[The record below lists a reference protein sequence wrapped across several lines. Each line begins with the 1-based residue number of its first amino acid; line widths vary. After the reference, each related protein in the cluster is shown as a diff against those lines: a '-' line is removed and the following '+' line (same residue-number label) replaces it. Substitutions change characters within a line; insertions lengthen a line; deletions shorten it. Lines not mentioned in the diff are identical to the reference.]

1 MTARPI
7 PVRQTGTPTFNPAR
21 LKGRKA
27 KKAATQGARDLNRNR
42 GVDLGLWLY
51 VVLAYTF
58 VFAPIAAS
66 FIFSF
71 NSDRFPSIPL
81 GEFSLDWYRAVASD
95 PLVWE
100 GLRNTLSVGVTVGVI
115 ATLLGFGAA
124 YTDYRYKF
132 AGKQVYLALA
142 LLPPTIPVIIL
153 GLAMLAYLSRVNLS
167 GNALSVIISHVVVC
181 APFAMAI
188 IRLRLSQMDPALEP
202 AAWNL
207 GASEWQT
214 MRHVIVPFCKPAIF
228 GALFITMAVSFDE
241 FAVAW
246 FVSGLNETLPIK
258 VLGFLQGQVSPRI
271 NAIGTFVFVTSMTL
285 VILAQLLL
293 ANRDAKFRNPT
304 EE

>member
-1 MTARPI
+1 MS
-7 PVRQTGTPTFNPAR
+7 G
-21 LKGRKA
+21 
-27 KKAATQGARDLNRNR
+27 ATDLNRSR
-42 GVDLGLWLY
+42 GVDWALRVY
-51 VVLAYTF
+51 IVLAYAF

-66 FIFSF
+66 FVFSF

-81 GEFSLDWYRAVASD
+81 GEFSLDWYRAVAQD

-100 GLRNTLSVGVTVGVI
+100 GLRNTLFVGIIVGVVST
-115 ATLLGFGAA
+115 ALGFGAA

-132 AGKQVYLALA
+132 FGKQVYLALA

-188 IRLRLSQMDPALEP
+188 VRLRLSQMDPALEP

-207 GASEWQT
+207 GASEWKT
-214 MRHVIVPFCKPAIF
+214 MRHVIVPFTMPAIL

-246 FVSGLNETLPIK
+246 FVSGLNETLPVK

-293 ANRDAKFRNPT
+293 SGRGAKT
-304 EE
+304 EAAQDE

>member
-1 MTARPI
+1 MS
-7 PVRQTGTPTFNPAR
+7 GSE
-21 LKGRKA
+21 G
-27 KKAATQGARDLNRNR
+27 LNRNR
-42 GVDLGLWLY
+42 GVDWALKVY
-51 VVLAYTF
+51 IVLAYAF

-66 FIFSF
+66 FVFSF

-81 GEFSLDWYRAVASD
+81 GEFSLDWYRAVAVD

-100 GLRNTLSVGVTVGVI
+100 GLRNTLFVGVI
-115 ATLLGFGAA
+115 VGVVSTALGFGAA
-124 YTDYRYKF
+124 YTDYRYRF
-132 AGKQVYLALA
+132 FGKQVYLALA

-153 GLAMLAYLSRVNLS
+153 GLAMLAYLSRINLS
-167 GNALSVIISHVVVC
+167 GNAFSVIISHVVLC

-188 IRLRLSQMDPALEP
+188 VRLRLSQMDSALEP

-207 GASEWQT
+207 GASEWKA
-214 MRHVIVPFCKPAIF
+214 MRHVIVPFTMPAIL

-246 FVSGLNETLPIK
+246 FVSGLNETLPVKI
-258 VLGFLQGQVSPRI
+258 LGFLQGQVSPRI

-293 ANRDAKFRNPT
+293 SGRGAKDHAAAD
-304 EE
+304 E

>member
-1 MTARPI
+1 MSDTSAQSI
-7 PVRQTGTPTFNPAR
+7 
-21 LKGRKA
+21 
-27 KKAATQGARDLNRNR
+27 NRNR
-42 GVDLGLWLY
+42 AVDLALKAY
-51 VVLAYTF
+51 IVLGYAF

-66 FIFSF
+66 FVFSF

-81 GEFSLDWYRAVASD
+81 GHFSLEWYQAVASD
-95 PLVWE
+95 PLVWQ
-100 GLRNTLSVGVTVGVI
+100 GLRNTLVVGVVVGVI
-115 ATLLGFGAA
+115 STALGFGAA

-132 AGKQVYLALA
+132 FGKQIYLALA

-153 GLAMLAYLSRVNLS
+153 GLAMLAYLSRINLA
-167 GNALSVIISHVVVC
+167 GNALSVIISHVVIC

-188 IRLRLSQMDPALEP
+188 IRLRLSQMDPSLEP

-207 GASEWQT
+207 GASEWAA
-214 MRHVIVPFCKPAIF
+214 MRHVIVPFTKPAIL

-246 FVSGLNETLPIK
+246 FVSGLNETLPVK

-293 ANRDAKFRNPT
+293 SGRGTAARAAAQ
-304 EE
+304 EQE